1 MLLTRLVSSKMVV
14 RGLALTG
21 LCLFEK
27 SIVCGWYVSNN
38 GHSLVDFHNGYIF
51 WSISLMGMYFRN
63 EQLLYLLP

>member
-27 SIVCGWYVSNN
+27 SIVCGWYASNN
-38 GHSLVDFHNGYIF
+38 GYIL
-51 WSISLMGMYFRN
+51 WSISTMGIFSGQFR
-63 EQLLYLLP
+63 

>member
-27 SIVCGWYVSNN
+27 SIVCGWYASNN
-38 GHSLVDFHNGYIF
+38 GHIL
-51 WSISLMGMYFRN
+51 WSISTMGIFSGQFR
-63 EQLLYLLP
+63 

>member
-38 GHSLVDFHNGYIF
+38 GHIL
-51 WSISLMGMYFRN
+51 WSISLMGMYSRN